1 MCFTNLSV
9 HCYILYTCVCMAIFM
24 DRLVGIEVGLEI
36 SIKFR
41 ARYED
46 IDRGMLLEL
55 GGLQLGGVP

>member
-1 MCFTNLSV
+1 MF
-9 HCYILYTCVCMAIFM
+9 YKFKYALYTCVCMAIFM

>member
-1 MCFTNLSV
+1 MFYKFKCAFL
-9 HCYILYTCVCMAIFM
+9 YIVCMAIFM

-55 GGLQLGGVP
+55 GGLELGGGVP